1 MSRVNAHYDGYEIK
15 HLSFSENFACFVP
28 PNDSK
33 TVFILEISRLRL
45 CDEEKSLSK
54 TEPKNLCYEHYEVKI
69 VRHFEFGNMI
79 YVLTYDDVAIRVHR
93 AKISTT
99 GDVQTSCISEIPQE
113 SVSAVDFDV
122 QQMRVALASP
132 FNVYICNLANRYE
145 ILDLGTHMRKVTSVN
160 FLTTDF
166 LGSLDES
173 GLCKVW
179 NTGTLILHGSVLL
192 NGMSSFVCAKDL
204 MFYGTNDGQI
214 YSTSI
219 TNSKSCPEYFSIIPR
234 PPIIFGNHDF
244 KGSFRQEWNI
254 TTAMKSISISD
265 QAASEVL
272 AIGLCPSH
280 QSNLH
285 MLCIV
290 TTTGIYLLNQRTRTF
305 DMAFP
310 INNLLLPNWCY
321 ATSAEIFVSK
331 NFILIGLRSFN
342 GRCVLISV
350 DMEIL
355 SDLDHEQSKLSSV
368 ESIKSC
374 ELSFLATAALSGSNT
389 LGKALVCRNLA
400 PKMQQA
406 SASQDKSIVW
416 HLNSRSGS
424 RNAPS
429 NQPVTF
435 GHAVK
440 SSGYAP
446 QGSKVT
452 MFRPQIAIH
461 KAKKNAESAKTELTN
476 KLHRRYRYDPEP
488 SFCCLVSERL
498 EAEET
503 PIYSVSYSP
512 TDGRVAVAQGNG
524 LCSILRTARSGER
537 TRRGGW
543 REQTVLVGHQGI
555 VSSAEWSLDGH
566 LIITTS
572 TDRTARLWSANGGA
586 LRLVVASPRGGCA
599 DGHGQPLRTI
609 SATTNTK
616 NCPISSAFVD
626 HVQFGKFHLQDSF
639 FHVTCQNK
647 IFFFTFNIDKN
658 SNVLQK
664 CHKMASYRQVARF
677 VFDSCTRLT
686 AVSSTNLFYSY
697 LLLAVGSDRCL
708 YILDINSK
716 KIVREIQGIHK
727 ATVTGVAI
735 NQGSLYSSFTAEN
748 PSNRA
753 YECGFGGSGDTA
765 GAYSFFATAAPGDS
779 VRLWDLRVARGHV
792 AEVACCRAP
801 FGTGDGS
808 GVGGAVR
815 DSAVPP
821 VSLTF
826 SPCGRYVCFGALAST
841 STTQYLAP
849 TVVDIRQ
856 VCRPLAHLTLPDRRP
871 STSSAATVVA
881 WNPIRPEITTGSL
894 DGRLSIFG

>member
-1 MSRVNAHYDGYEIK
+1 MSRVSAHYDGYEIK
-15 HLSFSENFACFVP
+15 YLSFSENFACFVP
-28 PNDSK
+28 PNDLK

-54 TEPKNLCYEHYEVKI
+54 TEPKSLCYEHYEAKI

-93 AKISTT
+93 SKISTT
-99 GDVQTSCISEIPQE
+99 GDVQTSCISEVPQE

-132 FNVYICNLANRYE
+132 FNVYICNLDNRCE

-160 FLTTDF
+160 FLATDF

-179 NTGTLILHGSVLL
+179 NTGTLILHVSVLL

-204 MFYGTNDGQI
+204 MFYGTTDGQI

-219 TNSKSCPEYFSIIPR
+219 TNSKSRPEYFSIIPR
-234 PPIIFGNHDF
+234 PPIISGNHDF

-254 TTAMKSISISD
+254 ATAMKSISISD

-305 DMAFP
+305 DMTFP

-331 NFILIGLRSFN
+331 NFVLIGLRSLN

-355 SDLDHEQSKLSSV
+355 SDLDHEQSELSSV

-374 ELSFLATAALSGSNT
+374 ELSFLAT
-389 LGKALVCRNLA
+389 
-400 PKMQQA
+400 
-406 SASQDKSIVW
+406 
-416 HLNSRSGS
+416 
-424 RNAPS
+424 
-429 NQPVTF
+429 
-435 GHAVK
+435 
-440 SSGYAP
+440 
-446 QGSKVT
+446 
-452 MFRPQIAIH
+452 
-461 KAKKNAESAKTELTN
+461 LTN

-512 TDGRVAVAQGNG
+512 TDDRVAVAQGNG
-524 LCSILRTARSGER
+524 LCSILRTARSGDR
-537 TRRGGW
+537 ARPGGW

-664 CHKMASYRQVARF
+664 
-677 VFDSCTRLT
+677 
-686 AVSSTNLFYSY
+686 
-697 LLLAVGSDRCL
+697 
-708 YILDINSK
+708 
-716 KIVREIQGIHK
+716 
-727 ATVTGVAI
+727 
-735 NQGSLYSSFTAEN
+735 
-748 PSNRA
+748 A

-801 FGTGDGS
+801 FGTGEGS

-841 STTQYLAP
+841 STTQYLTP

-871 STSSAATVVA
+871 SISSAATVVA